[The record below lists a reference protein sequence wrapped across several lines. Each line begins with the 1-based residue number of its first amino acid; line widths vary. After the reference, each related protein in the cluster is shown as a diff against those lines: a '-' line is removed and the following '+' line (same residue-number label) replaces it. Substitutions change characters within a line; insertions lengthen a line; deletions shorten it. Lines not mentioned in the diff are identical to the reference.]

1 MTEKEQV
8 PGILIGRQ
16 DTGLYLHVPFCARSC
31 DFCAFYQ
38 IQPHRED
45 VDRFLSGIACE
56 AGLDGVARPVST
68 CFIGGGTP
76 SVLHERDLDALCGLL
91 VDRFSGPFEEWTVEM
106 APGSVRPEKLKCLK
120 DRGVTRISMGVQ
132 SFQPRLLDALGR
144 PHSPAR
150 IYQAWDWIREAG
162 FESTSLDLIFAV
174 PGQEAEHWQA
184 DLTEAIRLQPDHLS
198 TYCLTFEEDTAL
210 YVRMSEGS
218 VQRNETQERNLYLE
232 TWRRLETEGFQ
243 QYEISNFARPGHQ
256 CRHNLNTWRM
266 GDWVGLGPAAAS
278 QQDGWRGGNIPD
290 LHHWLKGLAEGK
302 RGLSDRQD
310 LNALQRAEDALIF
323 GLRLREGVNL
333 PCLGRR
339 FPGVGFDG
347 LNSLL
352 TSLEKDG
359 LLVRDPSGSVRLTED
374 GLLICDAIGVEVM
387 GTLVESK
394 KNS

>member
-1 MTEKEQV
+1 MTENEQI
-8 PGILIGRQ
+8 PSILIGRQ

-38 IQPHRED
+38 IQPHRND
-45 VDRFLSGIACE
+45 VDRYLSGIAGE
-56 AGLDGVARPVST
+56 ADLEGVSRPVST

-91 VDRFSGPFEEWTVEM
+91 VDRFGGPFDEWTVEM

-174 PGQEAEHWQA
+174 PGQEAEDWQA

-210 YVRMSEGS
+210 YLRLSEGTVRRS
-218 VQRNETQERNLYLE
+218 EKQERDLYLE
-232 TWRRLETEGFQ
+232 TWRRLEAEGFQ
-243 QYEISNFARPGHQ
+243 QYEVSNFARPGHK

-278 QQDGWRGGNIPD
+278 QQDGWRGGNVPD
-290 LHHWLKGLAEGK
+290 LDQWLKGLDDGE
-302 RGLSDRQD
+302 RGGSDRQE
-310 LNALQRAEDALIF
+310 LSSVQRAEDALIF

-333 PCLGRR
+333 PHLGQR
-339 FPGVGFDG
+339 FPGVDFDR

-359 LLVRDPSGSVRLTED
+359 LLLQDSSGSIRLTED

-387 GTLVESK
+387 GSLVESK
-394 KNS
+394 KSS

>member
-8 PGILIGRQ
+8 PGNLIGRQ

-91 VDRFSGPFEEWTVEM
+91 VDRFCGPFEEWTVEM